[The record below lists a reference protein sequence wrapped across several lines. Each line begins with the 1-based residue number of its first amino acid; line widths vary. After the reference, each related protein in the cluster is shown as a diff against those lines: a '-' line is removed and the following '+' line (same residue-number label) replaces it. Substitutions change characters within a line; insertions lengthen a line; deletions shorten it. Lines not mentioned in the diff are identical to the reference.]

1 MSEYENDD
9 EAFEIDEGNEALREY
24 ASNLADSEKDEFLTK
39 LKEDES
45 FAELMRD
52 ALDEMNNLFSIAAV
66 GDEDDYKE
74 AREELIHDID
84 NREQSI
90 HRLRMYYLEN
100 KEELDMS
107 ALLSTAEEEQI
118 YEDRLEELFTTY
130 GEKHS

>member
-1 MSEYENDD
+1 MSDYENDD

-45 FAELMRD
+45 FAEVMRD

-84 NREQSI
+84 NPEQSI